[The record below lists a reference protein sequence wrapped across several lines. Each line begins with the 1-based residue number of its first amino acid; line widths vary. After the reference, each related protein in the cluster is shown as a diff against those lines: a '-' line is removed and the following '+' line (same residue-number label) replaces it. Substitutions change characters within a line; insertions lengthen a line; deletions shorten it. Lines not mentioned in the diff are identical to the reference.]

1 MDVRSGSVSSPNRIG
16 DSMREIKVCLLGD
29 TGVGKSCLVLRFVSD
44 RFDDRSKPTI
54 GASFMSKMFVAD
66 EQVYKFQ
73 IWDTAGQERYRSLAP
88 LYYRDAS
95 AAIVVYDITNQG
107 SFFALKDWIKE
118 IKRYGPNECVIAI
131 AGNKCD
137 LEDQREISTDS
148 AREYAE
154 SVEAIFAETS
164 ALSSRNVQEL
174 FIEISRRLPQPNYD
188 NRLTLPPVSEQN
200 TDKQKTC
207 C

>member
-1 MDVRSGSVSSPNRIG
+1 
-16 DSMREIKVCLLGD
+16 
-29 TGVGKSCLVLRFVSD
+29 
-44 RFDDRSKPTI
+44 
-54 GASFMSKMFVAD
+54 MSKMFVAD

-107 SFFALKDWIKE
+107 SFYALQDWIKE
-118 IKRYGPNECVIAI
+118 IKRYGPGECVVAI

-137 LEDQREISTDS
+137 LQDQREISTES

-174 FIEISRRLPQPNYD
+174 FLEISRRLPQPNYEK
-188 NRLTLPPVSEQN
+188 NTLPTLSEPN
-200 TDKQKTC
+200 VERQKTC

>member
-1 MDVRSGSVSSPNRIG
+1 MVDRTSSLSSPNRIG

-107 SFFALKDWIKE
+107 SFYALQDWIKE
-118 IKRYGPNECVIAI
+118 IKRYGPGECVVAI

-137 LEDQREISTDS
+137 LQDQREISTES

-174 FIEISRRLPQPNYD
+174 FLEISRRLPQPNYEK
-188 NRLTLPPVSEQN
+188 NTLPTLSEPN
-200 TDKQKTC
+200 VERQKTC

>member
-1 MDVRSGSVSSPNRIG
+1 MSNRSPSNHVG
-16 DSMREIKVCLLGD
+16 DTMREIKVCLLGD

-54 GASFMSKMFVAD
+54 GASFMSKMFVVD
-66 EQVYKFQ
+66 EQAYKFQ

-95 AAIVVYDITNQG
+95 AAIVVYDITNQS
-107 SFFALKDWIKE
+107 SFYALKDWIKE
-118 IKRYGPNECVIAI
+118 IRRYGPNECVIAI

-137 LEDQREISTDS
+137 LDDQREISMQS

-154 SVEAIFAETS
+154 SVEAIFTETS

-174 FIEISRRLPQPNYD
+174 FIEISRRLPQPIYERHGSTIPKITPENHD
-188 NRLTLPPVSEQN
+188 TPKR
-200 TDKQKTC
+200 C

>member
-1 MDVRSGSVSSPNRIG
+1 MTNVRSSSISHRGG

-44 RFDDRSKPTI
+44 RFEDRSKPTI

-95 AAIVVYDITNQG
+95 AAIVVYDITNQS

-118 IKRYGPNECVIAI
+118 IKRYGPNECVVAI

-137 LEDQREISTDS
+137 LEDQREIATES

-164 ALSSRNVQEL
+164 ALSARNVQEL
-174 FIEISRRLPQPNYD
+174 FIEISRRLPQPNYEKVS
-188 NRLTLPPVSEQN
+188 TLPTLTEQN
-200 TDKQKTC
+200 TERQKSC